1 MNRKPGGNEKARVKK
16 ERHWRR
22 MYQMCQ
28 AEDRQLVK
36 RDISLMIGNVIIGLI
51 SDVVAL
57 STNLQAKYQ
66 MN

>member
-1 MNRKPGGNEKARVKK
+1 
-16 ERHWRR
+16 
-22 MYQMCQ
+22 MCQ